1 MAVTVHEI
9 QAKSILRKSKK
20 IDSWFITCYGMNLYR
35 GCAHNC
41 VYCDG
46 RAEKYNV
53 DGEFGRDIVVKV
65 NALEILKREIDP
77 VRKRVPLKKCF
88 ILLGGGVC
96 DAYQPLE
103 VKYELTRRTLE
114 LFAAYN
120 YPVHI
125 LTKST
130 LIKRDADVI
139 EKINSK
145 TRALVSISFSTVDR
159 KISSIFEP
167 NVPCPQERLE
177 TLAYFKS
184 RGIACGMFYM
194 PVIPLVSDAR
204 DQMGQVMARAA
215 ELNLD
220 YVIFGGM
227 SLKHGRQMD
236 YFLDV
241 LRQHYPQHA
250 AAYGKLYPGSQWGQA
265 VSSYYNKLN
274 QQFYDVLKQYKTSPR
289 IPLHLFNTILGQK
302 ELVIVV
308 LDHLDYI
315 LRLQG
320 KPSSYGYTAYSISK
334 LKEPLQEIIEKGTLK
349 SIRGFGDFTEKI
361 IREIMS
367 TKKCGYLS
375 SLLNC

>member
-1 MAVTVHEI
+1 MAIKAHEI
-9 QAKSILRKSKK
+9 QAKSILLKYKK
-20 IDSWFITCYGMNLYR
+20 IDSWFIT
-35 GCAHNC
+35 
-41 VYCDG
+41 
-46 RAEKYNV
+46 
-53 DGEFGRDIVVKV
+53 
-65 NALEILKREIDP
+65 
-77 VRKRVPLKKCF
+77 
-88 ILLGGGVC
+88 
-96 DAYQPLE
+96 
-103 VKYELTRRTLE
+103 
-114 LFAAYN
+114 
-120 YPVHI
+120 
-125 LTKST
+125 
-130 LIKRDADVI
+130 
-139 EKINSK
+139 
-145 TRALVSISFSTVDR
+145 
-159 KISSIFEP
+159 
-167 NVPCPQERLE
+167 
-177 TLAYFKS
+177 
-184 RGIACGMFYM
+184 CGMFYM

-227 SLKHGRQMD
+227 TLKHGRQMD

-320 KPSSYGYTAYSISK
+320 KPSSYGYTAYVVSK